1 MSYFLGRLRAWF
13 EFDLSATRLILL
25 RFAPD
30 LEPFFSLPAQV
41 ALRWLDGAR
50 RERA

>member
-1 MSYFLGRLRAWF
+1 MTYFLDRLRAWF
-13 EFDLSATRLILL
+13 EFDLAATRLILL

-41 ALRWLDGAR
+41 ALRWLDGFR
-50 RERA
+50 REQA